1 MRALRITPS
10 LPLPE
15 ALVHFMNLLPAHC
28 SEPSSLPNPSDKNVL
43 QVPDTEKFEFNEVS
57 YLEAKNEIDKASFN
71 QEILTMLRKQLK
83 DRIQQRFARKGDG
96 KKFPLVAVDLGA
108 GLLNMLPTIQS
119 IFSDAASLNEMY
131 EVELQYVAFES
142 NKNIEKHTIGK
153 LTGQL
158 GFKSIPSSVDLTANT
173 VSTIRAGIKSFKK
186 TVKTP
191 GVNGAKERTM
201 VVTVH
206 LVAEDF
212 MSENALKILNDVLG
226 SHRCAGGQQVSAQDT
241 KYTPSRP
248 PIDLFV
254 GCCVADL
261 ISPSALS
268 GQVLEMAGDGGGLLY
283 LPITFCGKTE
293 ITSER
298 KHPDGPPLEIR
309 RDILPGSNPPK
320 VPDDSVVY
328 SLYHN
333 HLERMGH
340 YLEPDRLLSE
350 LGAYGYSV
358 LLPSSN
364 NASTASSSWKISET
378 KNPYMWKCMIRFMA
392 LGTAFQG
399 LGKYNMKGWFEDLY
413 EASKECYLTI
423 DVSNIDILA
432 VLPEIVQRILS
443 PEEVIKNAVKPS
455 LDSAL
460 CTDFGSPLANAFKR
474 TPAITRLPLST
485 AIHRDASEHIQE
497 QIHAH
502 ESEMASKSVLH
513 VPTSRSSV
521 EFLSPGVVHVVQE
534 PVPSIG
540 IVQLLVRTTC
550 SLVSTGTE
558 LKIFSGDLD
567 SDSPADLTISGME
580 DKMTYPLRY
589 GYSSVG
595 RVVAVGSALNQAE
608 WMGKLVFSFSPHSS
622 AVVVDASSVME
633 VPQGIEPEDAVFLPS
648 VETAVSLVQ
657 AARPNIGERV
667 LVVGQGLIGLL
678 TGAVM
683 THHLPYTQTIVS
695 DISEERLRVA
705 LKFNERA
712 LIWNPLLWNPWSNSD
727 AGESDYDLSIEVSG
741 NPRGLQT
748 AIDNTGVNGRI
759 IVGSWYGENP
769 TPLKLGLKF
778 HRSGLQLITSQVS
791 NIHPE
796 LTGRWS
802 KKRRFDLTWETL
814 KQIKPSKLISSVAVL
829 KSDEVLAAYIR
840 LQKGEDV
847 TVLFKSE

>member
-1 MRALRITPS
+1 M
-10 LPLPE
+10 
-15 ALVHFMNLLPAHC
+15 HFMNLLPAHC
-28 SEPSSLPNPSDKNVL
+28 SEPSSLSNPSYKNVL
-43 QVPDTEKFEFNEVS
+43 QVPEKVPESFEFNEVS
-57 YLEAKNEIDKASFN
+57 YLEAKNEIDKMSFN
-71 QEILTMLRKQLK
+71 QEILTVLRKQLK
-83 DRIQQRFARKGDG
+83 DRIQQRFAKKSDG

-108 GLLNMLPTIQS
+108 GLLNMLPTIQNM
-119 IFSDAASLNEMY
+119 FSDAASLNEMY

-153 LTGQL
+153 LTEQL
-158 GFKSIPSSVDLTANT
+158 GFKSIPSSIDLTAST
-173 VSTIRAGIKSFKK
+173 VSTIRADIKSFKK

-191 GVNGAKERTM
+191 GINGAKESTM

-226 SHRCAGGQQVSAQDT
+226 SHRCAGGQQVTAQDT

-261 ISPSALS
+261 ISPSALA

-283 LPITFCGKTE
+283 LPITFCGKTN
-293 ITSER
+293 ITYER
-298 KHPDGPPLEIR
+298 KDPDGTPLEIR

-320 VPDDSVVY
+320 VPEDSVMY

-333 HLERMGH
+333 HLEKMGH

-364 NASTASSSWKISET
+364 NATTASSNWKISET
-378 KNPYMWKCMIRFMA
+378 KNPYMWKCMVRFMA

-399 LGKYNMKGWFEDLY
+399 LGKYNMKGWFEDLS
-413 EASKECYLTI
+413 EASKQCHLTI

-443 PEEVIKNAVKPS
+443 PEEVIKNAVKPT
-455 LDSAL
+455 LDSAM
-460 CTDFGSPLANAFKR
+460 CTDFGSPLANAFKS

-485 AIHRDASEHIQE
+485 AIHRDTSEHIQE
-497 QIHAH
+497 LIQTHM
-502 ESEMASKSVLH
+502 SEMASNSVLH

-540 IVQLLVRTTC
+540 IDQLLVRTTC

-657 AARPNIGERV
+657 AARPNVGERV

-683 THHLPYTQTIVS
+683 THHLPYTETTVS
-695 DISEERLRVA
+695 DISETRLRVA

-712 LIWNPLLWNPWSNSD
+712 KIWNPLLWNPWFNFD

-741 NPRGLQT
+741 NPKGLQT

-759 IVGSWYGENP
+759 VVGSWYGEKP
-769 TPLKLGLKF
+769 APLILGLKF

-791 NIHPE
+791 NIYPE

-829 KSDEVLAAYIR
+829 KSDEVLDAYIR

>member
-1 MRALRITPS
+1 
-10 LPLPE
+10 
-15 ALVHFMNLLPAHC
+15 VHFMNLLPAHC
-28 SEPSSLPNPSDKNVL
+28 SEPSSLSTPSNKNVL
-43 QVPDTEKFEFNEVS
+43 QVPEKVTEKFEFNEVS
-57 YLEAKNEIDKASFN
+57 YLEAKNEIDKMSFN

-83 DRIQQRFARKGDG
+83 DRIQQRFAKKGDC

-108 GLLNMLPTIQS
+108 GLLNMLPTIQN

-142 NKNIEKHTIGK
+142 NKNIEKHTIAK
-153 LTGQL
+153 LKEQL
-158 GFKSIPSSVDLTANT
+158 GFKSIPSSIDLTANT
-173 VSTIRAGIKSFKK
+173 VSTIRADIKSFKK

-191 GVNGAKERTM
+191 GVNGVKGRIM

-226 SHRCAGGQQVSAQDT
+226 SHRCAGGQQVTAKDT
-241 KYTPSRP
+241 KYTLSRP
-248 PIDLFV
+248 PVDLFV

-261 ISPSALS
+261 ISPSALA

-283 LPITFCGKTE
+283 LPITFCGKTN

-298 KHPDGPPLEIR
+298 KDPSGPPLEIR
-309 RDILPGSNPPK
+309 RDILPGSDPPK
-320 VPDDSVVY
+320 VPEDSVVY

-333 HLERMGH
+333 HLEKMGH

-364 NASTASSSWKISET
+364 NATTASSNWKISET
-378 KNPYMWKCMIRFMA
+378 KNPYMWKCMVRFIA
-392 LGTAFQG
+392 LGTVFQG
-399 LGKYNMKGWFEDLY
+399 LGKYNMKGWFEDLN
-413 EASKECYLTI
+413 EMAKQCYLTI

-455 LDSAL
+455 LDSAM
-460 CTDFGSPLANAFKR
+460 CTDFGSPLADAFKS
-474 TPAITRLPLST
+474 TPAISRLRRST
-485 AIHRDASEHIQE
+485 AVHRDTSEHIHE
-497 QIHAH
+497 HIHTRGS

-540 IVQLLVRTTC
+540 IDQLLVRTTC

-595 RVVAVGSALNQAE
+595 RVVAVGSAMNQAE

-683 THHLPYTQTIVS
+683 THHLPYTETTVS
-695 DISEERLRVA
+695 DISEKRLSVA
-705 LKFNERA
+705 SKFNERA
-712 LIWNPLLWNPWSNSD
+712 LIWNPLEFNPWSNSET
-727 AGESDYDLSIEVSG
+727 GGSDYDLSIEVSG
-741 NPRGLQT
+741 NPKGLQT

-759 IVGSWYGENP
+759 VVGSWYGEKP
-769 TPLKLGLKF
+769 APLKLGLKF
-778 HRSGLQLITSQVS
+778 HRSGLRLITSQVS

-829 KSDEVLAAYIR
+829 KSDEVLAAYTR